1 MVGYLL
7 SVDLGTTFVAA
18 ALSSGSQLE
27 MFTLGER
34 SVVAPALVYLGED
47 NTLVTGEAA
56 NRLALSSPERVA
68 REFKRRLGDPT
79 PIRLA
84 GTPLAVTELLA
95 TLLRDVL
102 AKVTKTE
109 GTPPQQVVLTHP
121 ATWGPLRRGLF
132 DEVAHLAGLS
142 DTPTHTLSEPEAAA
156 AHYTTSRGLRDGE
169 LIAVYDLGGGTFDV
183 TVLHAHPRRVEIL
196 GIPEGIERLGGIDF
210 DDALFN
216 HIDHASGGA
225 ISNLDVRDQRTG
237 VALARVRQDC
247 VLAKEDLSTVTETVI
262 PVFLP
267 ELNFDLRI
275 TRAQFEDLVRAQVE
289 STVGALARTLRSAQ
303 VNPAQLTA
311 VLLVGGS
318 SRIPLVARTV
328 SEALGVR
335 TVVDAHPKHAVA
347 LGAAALGS
355 AIAQGQVVRRVQ
367 LAAAH
372 SRAVLPAATAIATAN
387 RSSVQRTQAL
397 TSDSPVT
404 EGARPPI
411 TPGAGRGPV
420 DQPPDNP
427 VSTPGTTAP
436 TSRSRWGVLT
446 AVVLLT
452 GTAVVSAV
460 LIPQTWHA
468 PSILPATSALATASP
483 QPSRSTPGVISVGQ
497 GPSAVAI
504 SPDGRRAYVPNAG
517 SGAMAGN
524 TVSVIDTA
532 TNTVIATV
540 PVGVGPSG
548 VAITPGGGYVY
559 VANGDANSVSVID
572 TVNDTVTATVPV
584 GREPSGVA
592 ITADGRDVY
601 VPNAGSGSIAGT
613 TVSVIDTTTNT
624 LTATILVGFGP
635 SGVALTPDGRR
646 GYVTLGAANSVSVIN
661 PLTNKTTRTISVGPN
676 PLSVAI
682 TPDGHHAY
690 VTNHGNDT
698 IASSTVSV
706 IDTTTNRVTAT
717 IPVGFGPSSV
727 VITPDGHYGYVT
739 NQGTDSAPGTTV
751 SVIDTTTNRV
761 TATIP
766 VGFGPS
772 SVVITPD
779 GHHGYVT
786 NQGTDSAPG
795 ASVSV
800 IDTVRPSNSTVEA
813 LRSDIPHRSWVPV
826 SPHSW
831 RR

>member
-1 MVGYLL
+1 VVGYLL

-18 ALSSGSQLE
+18 ALSSGSQPE

-84 GTPLAVTELLA
+84 GTPFAVTELLA

-102 AKVTKTE
+102 AKVTETE

-132 DEVAHLAGLS
+132 DEVVHLAGLS

-210 DDALFN
+210 DEALFN

-225 ISNLDVRDQRTG
+225 ISNLDVRDQRTS
-237 VALARVRQDC
+237 VALARLRQDC

-267 ELNFDLRI
+267 DLNFDLRI

-289 STVGALARTLRSAQ
+289 STVGALARTLGSAQ
-303 VNPAQLTA
+303 VNPAQLNA

-328 SEALGVR
+328 SETLGVR

-355 AIAQGQVVRRVQ
+355 AIAQGQIVRRVQ

-372 SRAVLPAATAIATAN
+372 SRAVLPAAMAIATAN

-397 TSDSPVT
+397 TSASPVT
-404 EGARPPI
+404 EDARPPV
-411 TPGAGRGPV
+411 TPGSAGKGPV
-420 DQPPDNP
+420 DRPPDSP
-427 VSTPGTTAP
+427 VSKPGPTAP
-436 TSRSRWGVLT
+436 TSRSRWGALT
-446 AVVLLT
+446 AVGLLA
-452 GTAVVSAV
+452 GAAVVGAV
-460 LIPQTWHA
+460 LIPQTSRA
-468 PSILPATSALATASP
+468 TSTLPATSALATASP
-483 QPSRSTPGVISVGQ
+483 QPPRSAPGVVSVGQ

-504 SPDGRRAYVPNAG
+504 SPDGRRVYVPNAG

-540 PVGVGPSG
+540 LVGFGPSG
-548 VAITPGGGYVY
+548 VAITPDGGHVY
-559 VANGDANSVSVID
+559 VANGAADSVSVID
-572 TVNDTVTATVPV
+572 TVTNTVTATVPV

-592 ITADGRDVY
+592 ITADGRDAY
-601 VPNAGSGSIAGT
+601 VPNAGSGAIAGT
-613 TVSVIDTTTNT
+613 TVSVIDTTTNRV
-624 LTATILVGFGP
+624 TATIPVGFGP

-661 PLTNKTTRTISVGPN
+661 PLTNKTTRTIAVGPN
-676 PLSVAI
+676 PVSVAI

-698 IASSTVSV
+698 IASTTVSV
-706 IDTTTNRVTAT
+706 IDTTTNKVTAT

-727 VITPDGHYGYVT
+727 VITPDGQHGYVT
-739 NQGTDSAPGTTV
+739 DQGTDSAPGT
-751 SVIDTTTNRV
+751 
-761 TATIP
+761 
-766 VGFGPS
+766 
-772 SVVITPD
+772 
-779 GHHGYVT
+779 
-786 NQGTDSAPG
+786 
-795 ASVSV
+795 SVSV
-800 IDTVRPSNSTVEA
+800 IDTVRPSNSMVEA
-813 LRSDIPHRSWVPV
+813 LQSDIPHRSWVPV
-826 SPHSW
+826 SPHHW